1 MGTECHVSG
10 WGLHDRSCTASE
22 VLRAGRV
29 KVLDEGACRQRWR
42 ENISEKFGA
51 EDLSGDFFER
61 NVCVGRNRGSSGAG
75 SKRR

>member
-1 MGTECHVSG
+1 MHLLATGEPSVGTECHVS
-10 WGLHDRSCTASE
+10 GLHDRSCTASE

-51 EDLSGDFFER
+51 KNLSGDFF
-61 NVCVGRNRGSSGAG
+61 
-75 SKRR
+75 